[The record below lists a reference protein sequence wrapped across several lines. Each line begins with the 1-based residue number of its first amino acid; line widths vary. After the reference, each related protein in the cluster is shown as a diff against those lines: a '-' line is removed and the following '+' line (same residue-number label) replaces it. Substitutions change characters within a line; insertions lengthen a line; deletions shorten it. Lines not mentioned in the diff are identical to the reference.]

1 MKACSAY
8 FHSPITHNRIPTNRS
23 SQLEWQLT
31 ALNVLA
37 YGLVAVFGVLMAVL
51 SWLAV
56 RLINQN
62 DRIEQKVEAGAKL
75 FVDEIHRHDI
85 RISNL
90 ESWRVFAEKRQS

>member
-1 MKACSAY
+1 M
-8 FHSPITHNRIPTNRS
+8 
-23 SQLEWQLT
+23 EWQMT
-31 ALNVLA
+31 ALNALA

-51 SWLAV
+51 SWLAA

-62 DRIEQKVEAGAKL
+62 DRIEQKVDAGSKL

-90 ESWRVFAEKRQS
+90 ESWRVYAERKP